1 MGPSKNSPP
10 FGRLACFH
18 VTITGN
24 VECFL
29 YFNFKISFLK
39 NETLFEKTGVPFMT
53 LFTVFESTKIEN
65 ATFPWKNTLSKA
77 NFKIN

>member
-10 FGRLACFH
+10 FGRLACVH

-29 YFNFKISFLK
+29 YFNLKISFLK

-65 ATFPWKNTLSKA
+65 ATFP
-77 NFKIN
+77 